1 MHIAAGLAGSRIK
14 YGMTAIGVGGMTI
27 QGADVMGVWPIPRCH
42 AELDSASIQ
51 TGWGESRDNCGMTG
65 LSREITDSN
74 SSMTVLHGLNGKS
87 TGPAVAPS
95 AAPLL
100 QRTKKPPRLPR
111 AAFGERQND

>member
-1 MHIAAGLAGSRIK
+1 
-14 YGMTAIGVGGMTI
+14 MTAIGDGGMTI
-27 QGADVMGVWPIPRCH
+27 QGADVLELWPIPSCH

-51 TGWGESRDNCGMTG
+51 AGWGESRDNCGVTG
-65 LSREITDSN
+65 LSRKITDASF
-74 SSMTVLHGLNGKS
+74 SMTVLHGLNGKS
-87 TGPAVAPS
+87 TAPAVAPS